1 LILLMKKIITVTSPA
16 ELRSFI
22 DFPHA
27 LYESDPSYVPALY
40 IAEKQLLTKHPFYL
54 HSETRLFLVSEE
66 GRVTG
71 RIAAIHN
78 KNYVAFSGKMEGF
91 FGFFDCEND
100 TETASLLFKAVE
112 EWLAERKIYVLN
124 GPVNPSTNETCGMLI
139 RGFDSPPMIMMP
151 YNAPYYE
158 ALAERCGFHK
168 LVDLVAYEVRK
179 DSLFDKTQRVLE
191 AFSERLK
198 QKNVIIRP
206 IDLRKFDREVDGLMK
221 VYNKAW
227 DKNLG
232 FVPMT
237 EKEFRHLAADL
248 RLVLDKD
255 FCLVAEMNGEIIG
268 FALGVPDINQAQ
280 IRVKRGRLLPFGL
293 LKLLWHKRRID
304 GLRVLALGVLE
315 PYRKMGIEA
324 VMYGRIIQSGL
335 VKGYTHAEASWILE
349 DNDLMNRAVLKING
363 KPYKTYRIFQ
373 KQTRL

>member
-1 LILLMKKIITVTSPA
+1 MKKIVSVSSAA

-22 DFPHA
+22 DFPHS
-27 LYESDPSYVPALY
+27 LYESDPHYVPALY

-54 HSETRLFLVSEE
+54 HSGIQLFLAYEDD
-66 GRVTG
+66 RVTG

-78 KNYVAFSGKMEGF
+78 KNYVAFSGKTEGF
-91 FGFFDCEND
+91 FGFFDCVND
-100 TETASLLFKAVE
+100 TETATLLFEAVE
-112 EWLAERKIYVLN
+112 EWLKARGIHTVN

-139 RGFDSPPMIMMP
+139 RGFDSPPMILMP
-151 YNAPYYE
+151 YNAPYYP
-158 ALAERCGFHK
+158 ALAESCGFHK
-168 LVDLVAYEVRK
+168 LADLIAWEVTK
-179 DSLFDKTQRVLE
+179 DNLVDKTQRVLE

-198 QKNVIIRP
+198 QKNITIRP
-206 IDLRKFDREVDGLMK
+206 VDLRKFDREVDGLMK

-237 EKEFRHLAADL
+237 REEFRHLATDL

-255 FCLVAEMNGEIIG
+255 FCLIAEMNGEIIG

-280 IRVKRGRLLPFGL
+280 IKVKRGRLFPFGL
-293 LKLLWHKRRID
+293 LKLLWYKRKTN

-324 VMYGRIIQSGL
+324 VMYGKIIRSGL
-335 VKGYTHAEASWILE
+335 AKGYTHAEASWILE
-349 DNDLMNRAVLKING
+349 DNELMNRAVLKING
-363 KPYKTYRIFQ
+363 NPYKTYRIFQ
-373 KQTRL
+373 KTFG

>member
-1 LILLMKKIITVTSPA
+1 MKKIVSVSSAA
-16 ELRSFI
+16 ELGSFI
-22 DFPHA
+22 DFPHT
-27 LYESDPSYVPALY
+27 LYKSDPNYVPALY
-40 IAEKQLLTKHPFYL
+40 ISEKQLLTKHPFYL
-54 HSETRLFLVSEE
+54 HSEIQLFLAYDDE
-66 GRVTG
+66 RIAG

-78 KNYVAFSGKMEGF
+78 KNYVAFSGKEEGF
-91 FGFFDCEND
+91 FGFFDCENN
-100 TETASLLFKAVE
+100 TETAAMLFGAVE
-112 EWLAERKIYVLN
+112 EWLQARGIYTLN
-124 GPVNPSTNETCGMLI
+124 GPVNPSTNETCGMLV
-139 RGFDSPPMIMMP
+139 RGFDRPPMVLMP
-151 YNAPYYE
+151 YNASYYE
-158 ALAERCGFHK
+158 TLAESCGFEK
-168 LVDLVAYEVRK
+168 LADLIAYEVRK
-179 DSLFDKTQRVLE
+179 DSLFDKTQRILE

-198 QKNVIIRP
+198 QKNITIRP
-206 IDLRKFDREVDGLMK
+206 VDLRKFDREVDGLMK

-237 EKEFRHLAADL
+237 DAEFKHLATDL

-280 IRVKRGRLLPFGL
+280 IRVKRGRLFPFGL
-293 LKLLWHKRRID
+293 LKLLWYKRKTD

-324 VMYGRIIQSGL
+324 VMYGKIIQSGL

-349 DNDLMNRAVLKING
+349 DNELMNRAVLKING

-373 KQTRL
+373 KRANKADV